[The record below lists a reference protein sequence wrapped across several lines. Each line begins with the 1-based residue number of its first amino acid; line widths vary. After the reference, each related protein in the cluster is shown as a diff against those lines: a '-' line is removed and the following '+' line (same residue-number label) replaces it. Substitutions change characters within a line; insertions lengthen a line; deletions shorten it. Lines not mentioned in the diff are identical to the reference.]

1 MKLLFCGPIND
12 FSGFGHASRHFL
24 RALDCSDIDLVARPL
39 IYDQLDEGQE
49 FVPDEWH
56 KKLME
61 KSITK
66 GVDAVIQMT
75 TANAE
80 AQPVPGCM
88 NILYSFFETDR
99 IPGAWAQHA
108 NNFDAIAVPCRM
120 NVESLLRSGVTK
132 PIINMPVPCDKDV
145 FDKEYDPYDLGKK
158 AEGRT
163 VFYNICQLSAKK
175 GIDSLLR
182 SYYAAFADRPDEVL
196 LVLKTYI
203 GMANRNLEQEKTT
216 VRQFIDRVWQG
227 ARIPVEKRPPVLP
240 ILGTVSDDMIHGL
253 HKRGDVYVCSSRGEG
268 WGIPVFDA
276 MAHGNVTISHPWGG
290 MEHFVTNESAIVYG
304 GSMALCYDMPHPD
317 PVLFNGTCQW
327 FEPSTA
333 EMSMMMRN
341 YHLLKQQAEKKEF
354 AEGNREQWESV
365 LNRQKKAAKVSEA
378 FDYRAISGQIAA
390 IIAEAFE
397 SWKLTGDIIINKEA
411 TQ

>member
-1 MKLLFCGPIND
+1 MKILFCGPIND
-12 FSGFGHASRHFL
+12 FSGFAHAARNLLHSL
-24 RALDCSDIDLVARPL
+24 KEAGLDIVARPL

-49 FVPDEWH
+49 FVPADWQRE
-56 KKLME
+56 LME
-61 KSITK
+61 GSILE
-66 GVDAVIQMT
+66 GVDVVIQMT
-75 TANAE
+75 TANIE

-99 IPGAWAQHA
+99 IPGSWAQHA
-108 NNFDAIAVPCRM
+108 NNFDAVAVPCRM
-120 NVESLLRSGVTK
+120 NVESLIRSGVTK
-132 PIINMPVPCDKDV
+132 PIITLPIPCDKDV
-145 FDKEYDPYDLGKK
+145 FEKEYEPYDLGQK

-203 GMANRNLEQEKTT
+203 GMANRNLENEKAT

-240 ILGTVSDDMIHGL
+240 ILGTLSDDDIHGL

-268 WGIPVFDA
+268 WGLPVFDA
-276 MAHGNVTISHPWGG
+276 MAHGNVVISHPWGG
-290 MEHFVTNESAIVYG
+290 MEHFVSNDTALVYG
-304 GSMALCYDMPHPD
+304 GSMSLCYDMPHPD

-333 EMSMMMRN
+333 EMSHMMRSF
-341 YHLLKQQAEKKEF
+341 HLLKQQAENKAF
-354 AEGNREQWESV
+354 DPGNEEQWKSV
-365 LNRQKKAAKVSEA
+365 QDRTAKGSTMRDT
-378 FDYRAISGQIAA
+378 FDYREVSSQLVKIFE
-390 IIAEAFE
+390 EAYE
-397 SWKLTGDIIINKEA
+397 SWKLMGEIKINGAVEK
-411 TQ
+411 